1 MYMLGGGI
9 VMALLNA
16 VQLVIKAPCPCY
28 TLSSAVTYVL
38 CHGTHRLTSHF
49 LAVKN
54 DNSLKKAVS
63 ATVVHNTYQQGQ
75 NLQMAVLCKP
85 SIRWRIIWWRKIIA
99 TADFEDSDCHVTV

>member
-1 MYMLGGGI
+1 MLGGGI

-16 VQLVIKAPCPCY
+16 VQLVVKAPCLCY

-54 DNSLKKAVS
+54 DNSLKKKQYLPLWYITRTSKAKTCKWLFYVS
-63 ATVVHNTYQQGQ
+63 RQLGGG
-75 NLQMAVLCKP
+75 
-85 SIRWRIIWWRKIIA
+85 
-99 TADFEDSDCHVTV
+99 